1 MKITLIDPLT
11 VNDELVEEQ
20 KNKLEKMGHEFEY
33 YKESANSDDEI
44 IERLKNSDVAIIT
57 NKKFSKKVVD
67 NTNLKL
73 IDVAFT
79 GVDHV
84 AVESAKEKGIVVE
97 NASGYS
103 DISVAELVF
112 GMIISILRKFKDNRE
127 NLSGKNN
134 DLLGET
140 LNGKKVGVIGT
151 GKIGQRVIKLLSAFG
166 AQIIAYNRTEKQEM
180 KDMGVKYVT
189 LDELLSTSD
198 IVTVHLPLNDSTKG
212 FLNSDKLNLLKKD
225 SILINCARGPIIDND
240 VLADLLNEGKI
251 RAAGIDVFDM
261 EPPLKDDYKL
271 KNAKNVLITNH
282 IAYYTKEAMV
292 ERANIVFDN
301 LYKFLDG
308 KIQNEVK

>member
-127 NLSGKNN
+127 NLSGENN

-212 FLNSDKLNLLKKD
+212 FLNSDKLNLIKKD

-240 VLADLLNEGKI
+240 ALADLLNEGKI

>member
-33 YKESANSDDEI
+33 YEESANSDDEI

-127 NLSGKNN
+127 NLSGENN

-212 FLNSDKLNLLKKD
+212 FLNSDKLNLIKKD

-240 VLADLLNEGKI
+240 ALADLLNEGKI

>member
-44 IERLKNSDVAIIT
+44 IERLKKSDVAIIT

-127 NLSGKNN
+127 NLSGENN

-212 FLNSDKLNLLKKD
+212 FLNSDKLNLIKKD

-240 VLADLLNEGKI
+240 ALADLLNEGKI